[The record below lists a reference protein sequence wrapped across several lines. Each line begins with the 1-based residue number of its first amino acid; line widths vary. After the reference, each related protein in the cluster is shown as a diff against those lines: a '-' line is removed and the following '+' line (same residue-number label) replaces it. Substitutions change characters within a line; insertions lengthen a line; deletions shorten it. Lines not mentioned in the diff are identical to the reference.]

1 MNYET
6 VIKRSKKM
14 VERNNQEVRVIYML
28 LEHVLNLPT
37 SHILANL
44 EEEIDENKLEE
55 FSELLAE
62 YVVDEKP
69 VAYILGYTYF
79 YNLKLTV
86 NNDVLIPRK
95 ETEELVGIVID
106 LLKDKED
113 MIVADIATGSGNIAI
128 SVKKNLKVDKMYA
141 VDISDKALDVASKNA
156 SDNDADIHFINGDLL
171 QPLID
176 NDLKVDVII
185 SNPPYIKEGYPLSN
199 AVYNH
204 EPHLALFAKK
214 DGMEN
219 YERILVQSKQV
230 LNDGGYIFFEIGFDQ
245 GQRMIDL
252 IKRYYPND
260 KYEIRKDLSGND
272 RFVIIEKIS
281 N

>member
-14 VERNNQEVRVIYML
+14 VERNNQEVKVIYML

-44 EEEIDENKLEE
+44 EKEIDENKLEE

-106 LLKDKED
+106 LLKDKKN
-113 MIVADIATGSGNIAI
+113 ITVADIATGSGNIAI

-156 SDNDADIHFINGDLL
+156 GDNDADIHFINGNLL

-199 AVYNH
+199 SVYNH

-245 GQRMIDL
+245 GQMMIDL

>member
-44 EEEIDENKLEE
+44 EKEIDENKLEE

-86 NNDVLIPRK
+86 NNDVFIPRK

>member
-86 NNDVLIPRK
+86 NNDVFIPRK

>member
-6 VIKRSKKM
+6 IIKRSKKM

>member
-14 VERNNQEVRVIYML
+14 VERNNQEVKVIYML

-44 EEEIDENKLEE
+44 EKEIDENKLEE

-156 SDNDADIHFINGDLL
+156 GDNDADIHFINGNLL

-199 AVYNH
+199 SVYNH

-245 GQRMIDL
+245 GQMMIDL